1 MNNGNLDVQLSR
13 ESHVMKALNIILN
26 IIFIGILIYGVIMM
40 ISDLLGYVEFDGQIL
55 IIGIAMIALSEL
67 IKHKTTE
74 MILLML
80 GTLLIIFG

>member
-1 MNNGNLDVQLSR
+1 
-13 ESHVMKALNIILN
+13 MKALNIILN
-26 IIFIGILIYGVIMM
+26 IIFIGILIYGVVMM
-40 ISDLLGYVEFDGQIL
+40 IGDFLGYVEFDGQIL

-80 GTLLIIFG
+80 GTLLVIFG

>member
-1 MNNGNLDVQLSR
+1 
-13 ESHVMKALNIILN
+13 MKALNIILN
-26 IIFIGILIYGVIMM
+26 IIFTGILIYGVVMM
-40 ISDLLGYVEFDGQIL
+40 IGDFLGYVEFDGQIL

>member
-1 MNNGNLDVQLSR
+1 
-13 ESHVMKALNIILN
+13 MKALNIILN